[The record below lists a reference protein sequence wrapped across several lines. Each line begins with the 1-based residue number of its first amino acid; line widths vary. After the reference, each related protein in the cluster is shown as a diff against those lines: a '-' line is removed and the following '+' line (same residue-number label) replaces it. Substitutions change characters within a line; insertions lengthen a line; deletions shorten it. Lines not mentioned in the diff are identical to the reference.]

1 MVAFGAR
8 RKFLRA
14 HDCTLLLLLPGRD
27 ELHPNVLD
35 VARMVAHIEDEW
47 LDLARLRL
55 LVDVVDEAALALDA
69 PVGDLADLLRVER
82 LPRLVVQ
89 VLVERHD
96 IYRVHEI
103 DEGVAD
109 VAAIVEVEGQVEK
122 VIVPLMQSVDALEE
136 HILRV
141 FIRDVPDHDGCARV
155 FTLKDPVEVDSE
167 LRIGVMVALLLS
179 RIATV
184 VGAAHVARLG
194 PSGG

>member
-1 MVAFGAR
+1 MVASGAR
-8 RKFLRA
+8 RKFLRV

-27 ELHPNVLD
+27 ELHPHVLNVACI
-35 VARMVAHIEDEW
+35 VTHIEDEW
-47 LDLARLRL
+47 LDLACLRL

-96 IYRVHEI
+96 IYRVHEV

-122 VIVPLMQSVDALEE
+122 VIVPLMQSVYALQE
-136 HILRV
+136 HILCV
-141 FIRDVPDHDGCARV
+141 FVRDVPDHDGCARV

-179 RIATV
+179 CIATV
-184 VGAAHVARLG
+184 VGAAHVARLR